1 MGGITLAWLIGE
13 TIIIARQVNKQHHPP
28 VPGSLL
34 ASSGLFALLAIIAEY
49 PPARPAMT
57 LLAFGVDI
65 AAWLEMPYITPAAS
79 KTAASSPAA
88 GTASGG
94 QKPIPA

>member
-1 MGGITLAWLIGE
+1 
-13 TIIIARQVNKQHHPP
+13 
-28 VPGSLL
+28 
-34 ASSGLFALLAIIAEY
+34 
-49 PPARPAMT
+49 MT

-79 KTAASSPAA
+79 KTAAASPAA